1 MGRGGLSIERLKAIR
16 KRQEDPGWGSDYEP
30 SIRAV
35 RGEAPSISY
44 AVKLRARKVPG
55 REIHLL
61 SRGEAA
67 AALLGLYHP
76 DVVGLQEQR
85 ALMPDDR
92 PHPLHNFPGAIAGG
106 LPKLSG
112 MVHVATRLG
121 YLNTLPRVWVPN
133 PDAPAERMAIIYP
146 YIGDLLWAIRKGKS
160 KLYCLNWSIK
170 DDVSVFKR
178 PVEQLAQPHS
188 QGNPAGV
195 SELLERHELECAYYE
210 EAGIRTVQLGANEI
224 DSHVVHNLRHL
235 FLHHRNETDLP
246 LPEQIEMLE
255 RFRRCIETGT
265 PPANLITHLCASGRY
280 SFEVC
285 RDVLFQ
291 GIWSRML
298 RVDLFSPI
306 LIDRPFRPEEKDV
319 LAVYADWFRGVS
331 C

>member
-1 MGRGGLSIERLKAIR
+1 MGRGGLSLERLKAIR
-16 KRQEDPGWGSDYEP
+16 KRQGDPGWGSDYEP
-30 SIRAV
+30 SIYAV

-44 AVKLRARKVPG
+44 AVKLRATKVPG

-61 SRGEAA
+61 STGEAA

-76 DVVGLQEQR
+76 YVVGLQEQR

-106 LPKLSG
+106 LRKLGG

-133 PDAPAERMAIIYP
+133 PDAPAEPMAIIYP
-146 YIGDLLWAIRKGKS
+146 YIGDLLWAIRNGKN
-160 KLYCLNWSIK
+160 KLYCVNWSIK
-170 DDVSVFKR
+170 DNVSVFKR
-178 PVEQLAQPHS
+178 PIEQLVELRS
-188 QGNPAGV
+188 EVNPARV

-210 EAGIRTVQLGANEI
+210 GAGIRTVLLGSNEI

-235 FLHHRNETDLP
+235 FLHHRNETGLP
-246 LPEQIEMLE
+246 LPEQMDMLE
-255 RFRRCIETGT
+255 RFRRCIETGL
-265 PPANLITHLCASGRY
+265 PPANLITHLCGTGRY

-306 LIDRPFRPEEKDV
+306 LIDRPFRPEERDV
-319 LAVYADWFRGVS
+319 LEVYADWFREQP